1 MVENGCVLDRQ
12 CALRLSRYVSVYV
25 IWLTLSWCDWI
36 MVWIISNPLETTWSN
51 STHSFCPISTDFLLK
66 MKDIHQKINQIQVIY
81 FMHDPNIEQIIG
93 KLIQSSWN
101 SIIVTKARNPNCIHF
116 CLMDSTNQSHWK
128 EPLEQIVISQNH
140 PWEQGPDEEQSLPL
154 CCSPS
159 PFCHQLAVS
168 QHRWAC
174 KYTWQLVL

>member
-93 KLIQSSWN
+93 KLIQTSWN

-116 CLMDSTNQSHWK
+116 VSWIQPTKAIERNSRANSYLVRTTPESKDQMKNRAS
-128 EPLEQIVISQNH
+128 LYVVVLRRFVIS
-140 PWEQGPDEEQSLPL
+140 
-154 CCSPS
+154 
-159 PFCHQLAVS
+159 
-168 QHRWAC
+168 
-174 KYTWQLVL
+174 